1 MVRVVS
7 KPVLVLVALAA
18 GCLVMAGQTQAQPQS
33 NDAHLLSE
41 SFDNL
46 AAGTAI
52 GEVARWEAFRGF
64 NGKPPAAVVREGLG
78 RNGSRALA
86 VSHDADYRC
95 DVWGVARQLEQPLSD
110 GVVWIECYF
119 HPPAEWT
126 GGMYLDARA
135 GRAVSAR
142 LAGERHEPK
151 GAKKPALRCH
161 AAWVHP
167 YWRTYRD
174 LPLADQWY
182 RLTMRLD
189 LDGGTYAAWVDEQP
203 LGEEL
208 PLCSREPIDH
218 IFLGLGGTA
227 NSPARVDD
235 LRISRQPPEGRSLRA
250 LLPEPEEGLQFRLAI
265 TGDPQLGF
273 GGYDADKA
281 RFAQAVEQI
290 NRSGAALTLVLGDM
304 VHDADD
310 ENVYRDLKDL
320 AGNLKSP
327 VYFVRGNHERLPLY
341 QKHFHPKADF
351 AFTHQDWRFV
361 FLDAIGNQSGL
372 TDQQLG
378 FVEEQF
384 SQASKAGEELVL
396 CLHVSPW
403 EDNER
408 GRSVYN
414 QIGAGRDRLV
424 ELIDKHR
431 VLLCLSG
438 HYHRG
443 FWRHQQQATQYM
455 VLGGTA
461 VVRGGWQGWC
471 LMDVY
476 PDRVVI
482 HEKPLHFA
490 YVRAEDKAFYNSGSS
505 TWVTYEQ
512 AQKQTPYLQQGPVVI
527 RRNAGTNGKP

>member
-1 MVRVVS
+1 MVSVRNKS
-7 KPVLVLVALAA
+7 VLAVIAVAA
-18 GCLVMAGQTQAQPQS
+18 GCLITAAHIQAEQPS
-33 NDAHLLSE
+33 DAPLVSE
-41 SFDNL
+41 SFDEL
-46 AAGTAI
+46 AGGTAI
-52 GEVARWEAFRGF
+52 GTAAHWEAFRGF
-64 NGKPPAAVVREGLG
+64 NGQPPAAVVRAGLG
-78 RNGSRALA
+78 RNGSHALA
-86 VSHDADYRC
+86 VSHDTEYRS
-95 DVWGVARQLEQPLSD
+95 DAWGITRQLERPLSE
-110 GVVWIECYF
+110 GVIWIQCYF
-119 HPPAEWT
+119 HPPSAWT
-126 GGMYLDARA
+126 GNLYLDARA
-135 GRAVSAR
+135 GRATVAR
-142 LAGERHEPK
+142 LAAERYEPQ
-151 GAKKPALRCH
+151 GAKKPVLRCH
-161 AAWVHP
+161 AAWEQP

-174 LPLADQWY
+174 LPLAEAWY

-189 LDGGTYAAWVDEQP
+189 FDGGTYAAWVDDQP

-208 PLCSREPIDH
+208 PLCSREPVDR

-227 NSPARVDD
+227 DSPARIDD
-235 LRISRQPPEGRSLRA
+235 LRLSRQPPEGRSLRE
-250 LLPEPEEGLQFRLAI
+250 LLPQPEAGLQFRLAMV
-265 TGDPQLGF
+265 GDPQLGF
-273 GGYDADKA
+273 GGYEADKA

-310 ENVYRDLKDL
+310 ENVYRDLKNL
-320 AGNLKSP
+320 AGKLKGP
-327 VYFVRGNHERLPLY
+327 VYFVRGNHERLPLF

-372 TDQQLG
+372 TDEQLA

-384 SQASKAGEELVL
+384 SEANKAGQEIVL

-403 EDNER
+403 QDNER

-414 QIGAGRDRLV
+414 QIGPGRDRLV

-443 FWRHQQQATQYM
+443 LWRHQQQATQYL

-490 YVRAEDKAFYNSGSS
+490 YVRSGDKAFYNSGSS

-512 AQKQTPYLQQGPVVI
+512 ARRQTPYLQQGPVEI
-527 RRNAGTNGKP
+527 RRNAVSTGKP

>member
-1 MVRVVS
+1 MVSVLYKPMLAVVA
-7 KPVLVLVALAA
+7 VVA
-18 GCLVMAGQTQAQPQS
+18 GCLIATESIQAQQAS
-33 NDAHLLSE
+33 DAPLLSE
-41 SFDNL
+41 EFDEL
-46 AAGTAI
+46 ADGTAI
-52 GEVARWEAFRGF
+52 GTVAGWEAFRGF
-64 NGKPPAAVVREGLG
+64 EGQPPAAVVRAGLG
-78 RNGSRALA
+78 RNGSHALT
-86 VSHDADYRC
+86 VSHDAEYRS
-95 DVWGVARQLEQPLSD
+95 DAWGITRQLKQPLSD
-110 GVVWIECYF
+110 GVVWIDCYF
-119 HPPAEWT
+119 HPPGAWI
-126 GGMYLDARA
+126 GNLYLDARA
-135 GRAVSAR
+135 GRATVAR
-142 LAGERHEPK
+142 LAGEQHRPQ
-151 GAKKPALRCH
+151 GAKQPALRCH
-161 AAWVHP
+161 AAWQQP
-167 YWRTYRD
+167 SWRTYRD
-174 LPLADQWY
+174 LPLAEKWY

-189 LDGGTYAAWVDEQP
+189 LDGGTYAAWVDQQP

-208 PLCSREPIDH
+208 PLCSREPVDR

-227 NSPARVDD
+227 DSPARLDD
-235 LRISRQPPEGRSLRA
+235 LRISRQPPEGCSLRE
-250 LLPEPEEGLQFRLAI
+250 LLPQPEAGLQFRLAI

-273 GGYDADKA
+273 GGYEADKA

-310 ENVYRDLKDL
+310 ENVYRDVKDL
-320 AGNLKSP
+320 AGKLKGP

-372 TDQQLG
+372 SDEQLA

-384 SQASKAGEELVL
+384 TQANQAGQEIVL

-403 EDNER
+403 QDNER

-414 QIGAGRDRLV
+414 QIGPGRDRLV

-443 FWRHQQQATQYM
+443 LWRHQQQATQYLT
-455 VLGGTA
+455 LGGTA

-482 HEKPLHFA
+482 YEKPLHFA
-490 YVRAEDKAFYNSGSS
+490 YVRADDKAFYNSGSS
-505 TWVTYEQ
+505 TWVAYEQ
-512 AQKQTPYLQQGPVVI
+512 AQKQTPYLQQGPIVI
-527 RRNAGTNGKP
+527 RRNVVSSARP